1 MNLPD
6 TISSMVQQLGGR
18 GLQSAFAYCGA
29 KQITYKCA
37 RADGEYRRSYRS
49 KSTPD
54 GIDFDVGL
62 KMTVNSAK
70 PGLRWEMVVAYEPDD
85 TYTVWLWQWEHGEG
99 ELLDHREDVYCDQL
113 QSVLEGMYDRAV
125 QKTWGCP

>member
-1 MNLPD
+1 
-6 TISSMVQQLGGR
+6 
-18 GLQSAFAYCGA
+18 
-29 KQITYKCA
+29 
-37 RADGEYRRSYRS
+37 
-49 KSTPD
+49 
-54 GIDFDVGL
+54 
-62 KMTVNSAK
+62 MTVNSAK